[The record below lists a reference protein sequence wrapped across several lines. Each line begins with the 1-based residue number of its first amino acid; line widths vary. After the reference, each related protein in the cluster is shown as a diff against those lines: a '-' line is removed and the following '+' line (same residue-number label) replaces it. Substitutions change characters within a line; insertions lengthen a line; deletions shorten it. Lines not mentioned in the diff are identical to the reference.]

1 MNEARIAEIRRRIE
15 ASLQPSSL
23 EIEDESHLHV
33 GPEGAKDGRG
43 HFRVRISS
51 SKFNGLRLIQQHRL
65 IYDAVGDLMD
75 SDIHALSI
83 EIVA

>member
-1 MNEARIAEIRRRIE
+1 MNEARISEIRRRIE
-15 ASLQPSSL
+15 ASLQPTRL
-23 EIEDESHLHV
+23 EIEDESHLHI
-33 GPEGAKDGRG
+33 GHEGAKDGRG

-51 SKFNGLRLIQQHRL
+51 SKFQGLRLLQQHRL

-83 EIVA
+83 EIIK

>member
-1 MNEARIAEIRRRIE
+1 MNEARITEIRRRIE
-15 ASLQPSSL
+15 ASLQPTRL

-33 GPEGAKDGRG
+33 GHEGAKDGRG
-43 HFRVRISS
+43 HFRVLISS
-51 SKFNGLRLIQQHRL
+51 SKFNGLRLLEKHRL

-83 EIVA
+83 EII